1 MQPSGKPP
9 TLSLPRLFSHVCT
22 DPIASPDGP
31 RSRAEGR
38 GDLLFGVPSQQG
50 LICPE
55 LIAVENIS
63 FSDLCQTT
71 FYLIPGVYPVER
83 GCGQNPETRQT
94 HRGKRD

>member
-1 MQPSGKPP
+1 MCALTQ
-9 TLSLPRLFSHVCT
+9 LPLQMV
-22 DPIASPDGP
+22 PGP
-31 RSRAEGR
+31 VLRAVEIF
-38 GDLLFGVPSQQG
+38 LFGVPSQQG
-50 LICPE
+50 LMCPE